1 MVNKYGAD
9 DSEREEMFIYSDIC
23 DRIQERRRKAYK
35 LRRRKDR
42 ITAFRTYLIVFL
54 VGILIG
60 YIQHVIGR
68 MDQGKTPDPAP
79 TAIVAEQETKEDTK
93 TEAAETVT
101 AEDAAESVTAS
112 APAKTGSE
120 EAPVHEAASSTWRN
134 STKTHELTVNSLI
147 RYDESHVIAN
157 FSACTAVGYGLG
169 SGTVISAEAD
179 FGFEV
184 SALDADRVAVRIYDN
199 SGKNIQSVFLTAGLA
214 GQDYALETAG
224 DNLFILQGYEACPDG
239 LGVIAVTFSNDI
251 TVSAGVFKEQGKL
264 YAVNIEKE
272 STAVS
277 SVNARK
283 NIKQLMDEIQITPE
297 DALFTDPIYYPIVP
311 VTETEATDTG
321 YWLAKSAE
329 LTEENWSDA
338 HKMQAFYLYITQNMA
353 YDHYVLSQNDKSRSF
368 LLEDYSGD
376 LYISKTNIGICQDFA
391 NIMAILCRGQ
401 GIPALVMSNS
411 KHGVTIVYIEDYGR
425 WVPVDCT
432 ADLQNGVYG
441 EDMAAWVHADNSP
454 YSHLNVLDPAE
465 FTRLSIGNESDMEYY
480 GVPDPYKP

>member
-23 DRIQERRRKAYK
+23 DRIQERRRKALK
-35 LRRRKDR
+35 LRRRQDR

-68 MDQGKTPDPAP
+68 MDHGKTPDPAP
-79 TAIVAEQETKEDTK
+79 TAIVAEQETEEATEVAEVPK
-93 TEAAETVT
+93 TVPTEP
-101 AEDAAESVTAS
+101 VTAS
-112 APAKTGSE
+112 TPDETASE
-120 EAPVHEAASSTWRN
+120 EAPVHETASSTWRN
-134 STKTHELTVNSLI
+134 STKTHDLTVNSLI

-157 FSACTAVGYGLG
+157 FSACTAVGYGLD
-169 SGTVISAEAD
+169 SGLAISAEAD

-224 DNLFILQGYEACPDG
+224 DNLFILQGYKACPDG
-239 LGVIAVTFSNDI
+239 LGVISVTFSNDI

-264 YAVNIEKE
+264 YAVNIENE

-283 NIKQLMDEIQITPE
+283 NIKQLMDEIQIAPE

-311 VTETEATDTG
+311 VTTTEATDTA

-338 HKMQAFYLYITQNMA
+338 HKMQVFYLYITQNMA

-411 KHGVTIVYIEDYGR
+411 KHAVTIVYMADYGR
-425 WVPVDCT
+425 WVPIDCT
-432 ADLQNGVYG
+432 SDVQNGVYG
-441 EDMAAWVHADNSP
+441 EDMAAWVHADIPP

-480 GVPDPYKP
+480 DVPDPYKP